1 MINLKTIFCQNKA
14 VGSLR
19 RAFETGR
26 LAHAYIFDGVNG
38 IGKFTTAKAFA
49 KLLLC
54 KSPKGNDSCG
64 KCESCRM
71 LDAGNHPDFHHIYKE
86 LCEVSSDPNLRKKQ
100 PIDLPIDVIRE
111 FLLEKIQVK
120 PGLSASKVF
129 VISEAEKLNAA
140 SQNAL
145 LKILEEPP
153 NKSFIILLCS
163 KLDNLLPTTKS
174 RSQIVHFGP
183 VSEEKIIEKLSDVNK
198 TQAKYFARLT
208 GGSLGQAAVLA
219 KLEPSVYNLKTEFIS
234 KFSRFQ
240 LADAVDFAQWLNVQA
255 GEITESRLKQKADAG
270 KTDLGRTAKKLLV
283 SILITALTDAMKV
296 SIQAQELLT
305 NFDQLADIKAIEK
318 RFGQSG
324 CADLIENCYEIIRFI
339 DASVNEKL
347 VFELMLLNC
356 ANYDIIHNS
365 K

>member
-1 MINLKTIFCQNKA
+1 MINLKTIFCQDKA
-14 VGSLR
+14 VSSLQ
-19 RAFETGR
+19 RAYQTGR
-26 LAHAYIFDGVNG
+26 LAHAYIFDGING

-54 KSPKGNDSCG
+54 KSPKDNDSCG

-71 LDAGNHPDFHHIYKE
+71 LDAGSHPDFHHIYKE

-219 KLEPSVYNLKTEFIS
+219 KLEPSVYNLKTEFIR

-240 LADAVDFAQWLNVQA
+240 LADAVDFAQWLNNQA
-255 GEITESRLKQKADAG
+255 AEITESRLKQKENAG
-270 KTDLGRTAKKLLV
+270 KADLGRAAKKILV
-283 SILITALTDAMKV
+283 SILITALTDAMKI
-296 SIQAQELLT
+296 SIQEQELLT
-305 NFDQLADIKAIEK
+305 NFDQPADIYAIEK
-318 RFGQSG
+318 RFGQSA

-356 ANYDIIHNS
+356 ANCDII
-365 K
+365 KV